1 MKIIGKT
8 KDGVYVVGDIFKMF
22 DTTGLPLTDLFM
34 MCQQNNMQPCW
45 IDFYNQSMTAGWKHK
60 TVTSRLREAL
70 CDCYGVEYRDV
81 VISRLD
87 ELFIK

>member
-34 MCQQNNMQPCW
+34 MCQQNQ
-45 IDFYNQSMTAGWKHK
+45 I
-60 TVTSRLREAL
+60 
-70 CDCYGVEYRDV
+70 
-81 VISRLD
+81 
-87 ELFIK
+87 